1 MINMTRGTSQ
11 ETGVDSRLI
20 DALDSIM
27 PNYARVVRQAIADPN
42 DPDRLTLPQL
52 RAMQAISRADS
63 LGALNAQLARELQVA
78 APSMTAMIDGLVERG
93 LVDRSIDPNNRR
105 QVLILLTAT
114 GAVRLAEMEE
124 MMHARLQQVIEHL
137 NPEQRQCALDG
148 VSLLQ
153 RAIAH
158 YHQQQRDA
166 GDQ

>member
-1 MINMTRGTSQ
+1 MTRVTSQ
-11 ETGVDSRLI
+11 ETAIDARLI
-20 DALDSIM
+20 DMLESIM
-27 PNYARVVRQAIADPN
+27 PNYARVIRRAIADPN

-52 RAMQAISRADS
+52 RAMQAISRADAP
-63 LGALNAQLARELQVA
+63 GALNAQLARELQVA

-93 LVDRSIDPNNRR
+93 LVDRSIDPHNRR
-105 QVLILLTAT
+105 QVLILLTEI

-124 MMHARLQQVIEHL
+124 MMHARLQQVIDYL

-153 RAIAH
+153 GAIAQ
-158 YHQQQRDA
+158 YHQQARES

>member
-1 MINMTRGTSQ
+1 MIEMTRGASP
-11 ETGVDSRLI
+11 ETGIDSRLI
-20 DALDSIM
+20 DILESIM
-27 PNYARVVRQAIADPN
+27 PNYARVIRQAIADPN

-52 RAMQAISRADS
+52 RAMQAISRANAP
-63 LGALNAQLARELQVA
+63 GALNAQLARELQVA

-105 QVLILLTAT
+105 QVLILLTDT
-114 GAVRLAEMEE
+114 GAARLAEMEE

-137 NPEQRQCALDG
+137 NHDQRQCALDG

-153 RAIAH
+153 GAIAH
-158 YHQQQRDA
+158 YHQQARES

>member
-1 MINMTRGTSQ
+1 MTRGTSQ
-11 ETGVDSRLI
+11 ETGIDSQLI
-20 DALDSIM
+20 GILESIM
-27 PNYARVVRQAIADPN
+27 PNYARVIRQAIADPN

-52 RAMQAISRADS
+52 RAMQAISRAETP
-63 LGALNAQLARELQVA
+63 GALNAQLARELQVA

-105 QVLILLTAT
+105 QVLILLTDT

-124 MMHARLQQVIEHL
+124 MMHARILQVIEHL
-137 NPEQRQCALDG
+137 NHEERHRALDG

-153 RAIAH
+153 GAIAS
-158 YHQQQRDA
+158 YHQQARES

>member
-11 ETGVDSRLI
+11 ETGVNSRLI
-20 DALDSIM
+20 DALESIM

-52 RAMQAISRADS
+52 RAMQAISRADAP
-63 LGALNAQLARELQVA
+63 GALNAQLARELQVA

-105 QVLILLTAT
+105 QVLILLTEV
-114 GAVRLAEMEE
+114 GAIRLAEMEE
-124 MMHARLQQVIEHL
+124 MMHARLQLVISHL
-137 NPEQRQCALDG
+137 DHEERQQALKG
-148 VSLLQ
+148 ITLLQ
-153 RAIAH
+153 DAMSL
-158 YHQQQRDA
+158 YHRQARES